1 MSVERL
7 GAHDRDHVLGHW
19 RTRCAGQCCFGL
31 SHLQGRPGTWRLG
44 AAKLCRRLLL
54 QHPFHDVDAVS
65 DFGHIWQFCL
75 LFLAQSTDQRLSTR
89 LLINTAAGSFASG
102 GDWFFPSLLDAAKGV
117 NVARMAS
124 LARLLQLAGL
134 TVPPLAIIAE
144 LNHSIS
150 LGQMLGFLVMAICL
164 FSLGHLLQRYAGGR

>member
-1 MSVERL
+1 M
-7 GAHDRDHVLGHW
+7 
-19 RTRCAGQCCFGL
+19 
-31 SHLQGRPGTWRLG
+31 P
-44 AAKLCRRLLL
+44 
-54 QHPFHDVDAVS
+54 P
-65 DFGHIWQFCL
+65 
-75 LFLAQSTDQRLSTR
+75 
-89 LLINTAAGSFASG
+89 G

-150 LGQMLGFLVMAICL
+150 LGQMLGFLVVAICL